1 MLQWFAVYIAL
12 ALMKLHAYLSAAL
25 LMSFGAFIGAFS
37 FQSTNA
43 NANGVFALIALAGWY
58 VGGAAALLIGTVV
71 LALAIAR
78 IGTGAATTTLKRH
91 WLAFVNL
98 GIVVCLWATF
108 LAGSSWR

>member
-1 MLQWFAVYIAL
+1 
-12 ALMKLHAYLSAAL
+12 MKLHAYLSAAL
-25 LMSFGAFIGAFS
+25 LMSLGAFIGAFS
-37 FQSTNA
+37 FQSTT
-43 NANGVFALIALAGWY
+43 ANGVFALIALAGWY